1 METMNTFI
9 CEGYT
14 VRQTGPVTAVP
25 GGYGMPVEMVN
36 PPTWVY
42 DTRWNVAVNC
52 KGIPLVGTCRK
63 YTTTTINRRPA
74 GDMGDDFHSIAKQV
88 ARGQARGQEQSSE
101 WLG

>member
-36 PPTWVY
+36 PPTWIFT
-42 DTRWNVAVNC
+42 TRWTVAVNC
-52 KGIPLVGTCRK
+52 HGVPLSATARK
-63 YTTTTINRRPA
+63 FVSQPSR
-74 GDMGDDFHSIAKQV
+74 
-88 ARGQARGQEQSSE
+88 
-101 WLG
+101 